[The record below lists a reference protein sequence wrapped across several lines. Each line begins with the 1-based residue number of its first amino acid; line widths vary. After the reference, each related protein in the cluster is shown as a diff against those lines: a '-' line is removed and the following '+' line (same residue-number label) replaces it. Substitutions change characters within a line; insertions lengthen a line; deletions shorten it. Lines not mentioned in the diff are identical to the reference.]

1 MEELG
6 DAPELL
12 QFFFR
17 DPDINVDFDPNQLI
31 PKKLDRERTRMLLQT
46 SRDRLDLLDG
56 WSEAALEATL
66 RTLVAELGVKT
77 GQLFSAIRVAVTG
90 RAVAP
95 PLFATLAVLGR
106 DRAIARIAAAE
117 KLLG

>member
-1 MEELG
+1 
-6 DAPELL
+6 
-12 QFFFR
+12 
-17 DPDINVDFDPNQLI
+17 
-31 PKKLDRERTRMLLQT
+31 MLLQT

-90 RAVAP
+90 RTVAP